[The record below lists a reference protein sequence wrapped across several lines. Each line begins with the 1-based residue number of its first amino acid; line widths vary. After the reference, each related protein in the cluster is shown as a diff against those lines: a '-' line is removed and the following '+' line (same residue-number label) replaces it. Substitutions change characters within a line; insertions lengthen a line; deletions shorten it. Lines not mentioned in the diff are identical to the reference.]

1 MTQDRLFILDLA
13 FAMYQEWNKE
23 LSRWEGVQ
31 YCYNVRKESN
41 IKRIVFVVVR
51 ELCLLSAPP
60 PTLPFQNILLYA
72 KCEYDKD
79 LCL

>member
-13 FAMYQEWNKE
+13 FAMYQGWNKE

-31 YCYNVRKESN
+31 YWKEIN

-60 PTLPFQNILLYA
+60 PLPFQNILLYA